1 MLKTMALLTGFLLF
15 GLSGC
20 VAIMPPDLPA
30 RNPQPGDLLLDAS
43 FEPGVRSND
52 DWQEFS
58 VDFAALSVVNG
69 TYQARLTRVNYIW
82 GLYQAQ
88 TYSNVIVEADALLI
102 SADDQALYGV
112 RCRASVANPANGYY
126 FMISGDG
133 NYSIRYGAGNAI
145 DPLVKW
151 QASGAIRRGRQ
162 PNTLRAICDGD
173 YLALYINGEFV
184 AEVTDTRYREGYTGI
199 ALALPPSG
207 GDVAE
212 VAYERLRVWSV
223 R

>member
-1 MLKTMALLTGFLLF
+1 MMALLSGMLLF

-30 RNPQPGDLLLDAS
+30 RSAQPGDLLLDAS
-43 FEPGVRSND
+43 FELADQSTD

-58 VDFAALSVVNG
+58 VDFATLAIVDG
-69 TYQARLTRVNYIW
+69 TYQARLMRVNYIW
-82 GLYQAQ
+82 GLYQAE
-88 TYSNVIVEADALLI
+88 TYSNVIVEADALLL
-102 SADDQALYGV
+102 SSDDQALYGV

-151 QASGAIRRGRQ
+151 QASAAIRRGRQ
-162 PNTLRAICDGD
+162 PNTLRAICDGN

-184 AEVTDTRYREGYTGI
+184 AEVTDTRYRQGHVGI

-212 VAYERLRVWSV
+212 VAYERLQVWSV